1 MAISLFTTDEQRR
14 LYYGKLNTTI
24 AHKLIHMSFDE
35 FQQELLWSYFE
46 VFVARLKLSDAPSA
60 IRRFVGVKTLAVST
74 YIPENSKLL
83 LISFIDFQAE
93 AGRFRDHRVWPRFL
107 RE

>member
-60 IRRFVGVKTLAVST
+60 IRRFVGVKTLA
-74 YIPENSKLL
+74 ISKQKQGVFEITEFGHVFSGNN
-83 LISFIDFQAE
+83 LIAF
-93 AGRFRDHRVWPRFL
+93 
-107 RE
+107 